1 MSDYKRIIK
10 YSELSYI
17 LTGGRNTIRANR
29 PNASHSKPLQEL
41 YDFLEGWIKENSIGK
56 DVKVTI
62 KTRLK

>member
-1 MSDYKRIIK
+1 MSDFKRIIK

-29 PNASHSKPLQEL
+29 PNASHSEALQKL
-41 YDFLEGWIKENSIGK
+41 YDFLEGWIRDNSIEK

-62 KTRLK
+62 KTK